1 MNAEKFLNRA
11 YKMEQLVKS
20 DKEELEELRS
30 FSISIPCTLGR
41 EKVQTNNKDDKMA
54 NIVSK
59 IVDFEN
65 KIYKEMAELIDL
77 KIEIRETINK
87 VENND
92 ERLYLRYR
100 YINFYSWKQ
109 ICSELNYSSTSVKRI
124 KDKAIKS
131 VEKILEKQGVEEN
144 E

>member
-1 MNAEKFLNRA
+1 MNAKSFLNRA
-11 YKMEQLVKS
+11 YKMEQLIKS
-20 DKEELEELRS
+20 DKGELEELRS
-30 FSISIPCTLGR
+30 LSSSIPCVLGR
-41 EKVQTNNKDDKMA
+41 EKVQTSNTGDKMA

-59 IVDFEN
+59 IVDCEN
-65 KIYKEMAELIDL
+65 KIYEEMEELIDL

-124 KDKAIKS
+124 KDKAIES
-131 VEKILEKQGVEEN
+131 VEKILKKGVEEN